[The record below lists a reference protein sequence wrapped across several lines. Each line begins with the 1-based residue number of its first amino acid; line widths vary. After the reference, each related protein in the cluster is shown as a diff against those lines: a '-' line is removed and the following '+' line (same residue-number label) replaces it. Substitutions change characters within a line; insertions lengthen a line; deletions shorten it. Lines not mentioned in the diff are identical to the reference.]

1 MEFFVKETGI
11 IRKIDELGRI
21 VLPKEIRRSLG
32 IKDGEDLEIFV
43 DNQGIYL
50 QKHSRLLVFHDLVA
64 RLCELAHTEMNLNIF
79 VTDRER
85 VVASSIDAILN
96 HELNDK
102 FAKLLDE
109 RTTYESMVMESFF
122 EDVELN
128 GYFFVAPILVSSDV
142 IGFVVLVS
150 DQPFLSY
157 MKNFVQF
164 FIKIIG
170 NKIDIL

>member
-1 MEFFVKETGI
+1 MKETGI

-50 QKHSRLLVFHDLVA
+50 QKHSRLLLYHDLVTK
-64 RLCELAHTEMNLNIF
+64 LCELAHEEMNLNLF
-79 VTDRER
+79 VTDREK
-85 VVASSIDAILN
+85 VLASSEERFIGKEIPQ
-96 HELNDK
+96 K
-102 FAKLLDE
+102 FLSLIDE
-109 RTTYESMVMESFF
+109 RNSYESSVSEQIFDDIDS
-122 EDVELN
+122 N
-128 GYFFVAPILVSSDV
+128 GYFLAVPILVSSDV

-150 DQPFLSY
+150 QQPFLSY
-157 MKNFVQF
+157 MRDFVNF